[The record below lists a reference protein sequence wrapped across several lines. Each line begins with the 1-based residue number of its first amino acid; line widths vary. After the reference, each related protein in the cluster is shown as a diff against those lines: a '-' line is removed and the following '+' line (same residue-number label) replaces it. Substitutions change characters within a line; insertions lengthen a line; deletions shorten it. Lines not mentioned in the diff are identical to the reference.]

1 MVCSRSRKGI
11 RWVRKAKKGLPG
23 LAPDHCPDRSG
34 GGRVKR
40 HGLMDEGSNREAS
53 TPDLAQSAP
62 TTEPATGRPS
72 PDAEEPLVPPERLGE
87 LRRRWETTQTRFV
100 DEPRRSVEEADQLVG
115 EVLRILA
122 DTYASERSA
131 LEQQWGS
138 GEEASTEALRLILQ
152 RYRAFF
158 NRLLTA

>member
-1 MVCSRSRKGI
+1 LFSVPEGYPLGAQSEEGD
-11 RWVRKAKKGLPG
+11 W
-23 LAPDHCPDRSG
+23 RSG
-34 GGRVKR
+34 AGSWSGSFWQRSCEETR
-40 HGLMDEGSNREAS
+40 LMDEGSNRETS

>member
-1 MVCSRSRKGI
+1 
-11 RWVRKAKKGLPG
+11 
-23 LAPDHCPDRSG
+23 
-34 GGRVKR
+34 
-40 HGLMDEGSNREAS
+40 MDEGSNRETS
-53 TPDLAQSAP
+53 TPGLAQSAP
-62 TTEPATGRPS
+62 RTEPATGRPS

-87 LRRRWETTQTRFV
+87 LRSRWETTQTRFV